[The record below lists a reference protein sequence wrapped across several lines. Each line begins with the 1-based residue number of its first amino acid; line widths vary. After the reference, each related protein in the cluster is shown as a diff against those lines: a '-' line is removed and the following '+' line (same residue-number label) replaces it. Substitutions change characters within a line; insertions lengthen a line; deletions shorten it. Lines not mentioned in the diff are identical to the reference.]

1 LISARV
7 AAVGVCAIA
16 VPATKAAAIA
26 PTTKNLV
33 FIVLLQDMP
42 NHESEEPCKRREWQR
57 CWQASFASD
66 SLLAGLSMVPTPQI
80 CLRVDNSLSD

>member
-1 LISARV
+1 LTLVELISARV

-42 NHESEEPCKRREWQR
+42 DHESEDSPESRWFQGSRHIFGSIIRYLIEG
-57 CWQASFASD
+57 D
-66 SLLAGLSMVPTPQI
+66 SLQ
-80 CLRVDNSLSD
+80 